1 MCVRL
6 RNGLPNVAKDSTR
19 EPMIKLIDSFK
30 NKNFVRLWLAQI
42 VSQFGDRINQMAL
55 IGLIAARTPGSTM
68 GLAKL
73 LSFTI
78 APVFIVGPVAGAF
91 VDRWDRRHTLFFCD
105 ILRCLL
111 ILTIPLI
118 FIYQDAMLPI
128 YVVVFLVF
136 CLSRFY
142 VPAKMSIIPDLV
154 EKKSLLVANSLVSV
168 TGMIAFVLGCAFGG
182 VLVDKIGARGGFIWD
197 VATFFISAL
206 LVFSMDQR
214 MDVRVDRNELLSAGK
229 EIIGN
234 IRKSLWVEI
243 KEGIVYFFSHKE
255 IRFVNGMLFMLFA
268 AAGAV
273 YVVIIIFIQEAFQ
286 SVTKHLG
293 FLAVSLG
300 VGLFVGALLY
310 GRFGQKVSRFLTIF
324 VCLILGGLSMAG
336 FAHLVHR
343 FPQVWTASAL
353 AFLLG
358 LIIGPIFI
366 AANTIVHQVSKDE
379 MRGRVFSSLEIVMH
393 LGFLIAMFISAFL
406 SDKLHVPNARILI
419 TVGYVF
425 AFVGFVGLVKFR
437 KRLTRRSAE
446 ATA

>member
-1 MCVRL
+1 
-6 RNGLPNVAKDSTR
+6 
-19 EPMIKLIDSFK
+19 MIKLISNFK
-30 NKNFVRLWLAQI
+30 NQNFLRLWLAQI
-42 VSQFGDRINQMAL
+42 ISQFGDRINQMAL
-55 IGLIAARTPGSTM
+55 IGLIASRTPGSTL

-78 APVFIVGPVAGAF
+78 APVFIIGPVAGAF
-91 VDRWDRRHTLFFCD
+91 VDRWDRRQTLFFCD

-111 ILTIPLI
+111 VLAIPLV
-118 FIYQDAMLPI
+118 FIYQESIIPI

-154 EKKSLLVANSLVSV
+154 EKKSLLAANSLVSV

-182 VLVDKIGARGGFIWD
+182 ILVDKIGARGGFVWD
-197 VATFFISAL
+197 AATFFISAI
-206 LVFSMDQR
+206 LVLSMNYN
-214 MDVRVDRNELLSAGK
+214 MDIHVDRKELLSAGK

-234 IRKSLWVEI
+234 IRTSLWAEI
-243 KEGIVYFFSHKE
+243 KEGIVYFFTHKE
-255 IRFVNGMLFMLFA
+255 IRFVNAILFMLFS

-273 YVVIIIFIQEAFQ
+273 YVVIIIFIQDAFQ

-300 VGLFVGALLY
+300 IGLFFGALLY
-310 GRFGQKVSRFLTIF
+310 GRFGQKMSRFLTIF

-336 FAHLVHR
+336 FAHIVYR
-343 FPQVWTASAL
+343 TPQMFTASGL

-393 LGFLIAMFISAFL
+393 LGFLIAMFTSAFL
-406 SDKLHVPNARILI
+406 SDKLHVPHARILI

-425 AFVGFVGLVKFR
+425 AFAGLLGLIRFR
-437 KRLTRRSAE
+437 KRLTRRQGDAG
-446 ATA
+446 

>member
-1 MCVRL
+1 
-6 RNGLPNVAKDSTR
+6 
-19 EPMIKLIDSFK
+19 MIKLISSFK
-30 NKNFVRLWLAQI
+30 NRNFLRLWLAQI
-42 VSQFGDRINQMAL
+42 ISQFGDRINQMAL
-55 IGLIAARTPGSTM
+55 IGLIASRTPGSTL

-78 APVFIVGPVAGAF
+78 APVFIIGPVAGAF
-91 VDRWDRRHTLFFCD
+91 VDRWDRRQTLFFCD

-111 ILTIPLI
+111 VLSIPLV
-118 FIYQDAMLPI
+118 FIYQHSILPI
-128 YVVVFLVF
+128 YIVVFLVF

-154 EKKSLLVANSLVSV
+154 DKKGLLVANSLVSV

-182 VLVDKIGARGGFIWD
+182 ILVDKIGARGGFIWD
-197 VATFFISAL
+197 AATFLISAL
-206 LVFSMDQR
+206 LVWSMNYQ
-214 MDVRVDRNELLSAGK
+214 MDLRLDKEELVSAGK
-229 EIIGN
+229 KIIGN

-243 KEGIVYFFSHKE
+243 KEGIVYFFSNKE
-255 IRFVNGMLFMLFA
+255 IRFVNAMLFMLFS

-273 YVVIIIFIQEAFQ
+273 YVVIIVFIQEAFQ

-300 VGLFVGALLY
+300 AGLFLGALLY

-324 VCLILGGLSMAG
+324 VCLILGGLSMSA
-336 FAHLVHR
+336 FAHIVHR
-343 FPQVWTASAL
+343 YPQIFTAAAL
-353 AFLLG
+353 SFLLG

-393 LGFLIAMFISAFL
+393 LGFLIAMFVSAYL
-406 SDKLHVPNARILI
+406 SDKLKVPNARILI
-419 TVGYVF
+419 TVGYLF
-425 AFVGFVGLVKFR
+425 AFVGCVGLIRFR
-437 KRLTRRSAE
+437 KKLTTQKKQSF
-446 ATA
+446 